1 MAKDSKQQANTAR
14 KQDDF
19 ARRDACGPRKM
30 DGPRKGDRRAFIGAA
45 AAAGGMVLIKP
56 SLVRGTTA
64 NSAVRIGLL
73 GCGGRGTADATHLV
87 ETGDVR
93 VVALA
98 DMFQDQLDKAHA
110 VFDKLQQAKDYSP
123 LDGSQLYVG
132 PTSYQQMAAS
142 KEVDAVVIATPP
154 FYHPEHLDACVSAGK
169 HVYCEKPVAVDVPG
183 ALKVIEIG
191 KRAEGKLSLDVGF
204 QIRDCPPFVE
214 LVQRIH
220 KGALGKIICGEAHY
234 FATYLDRPAWPNAS
248 PVERRL
254 RNWVYDRALSGDIIL
269 EQNIHVVDICN
280 WVLQAHPLKAAAAG
294 GREGRPREDGDVYG
308 NYSVLFHYPDGVDI
322 TFSSTQFGKGEW
334 DVSERFFGTKG
345 TSQSPYTGPLGIW
358 GDEPWQA
365 PTNAN
370 KDKPE
375 AQAFSA
381 TGNFRSNLEFADPE
395 KKKAFV
401 HSITGGKFHN
411 QAAKG
416 AESALSCI
424 MARTAAYKRREVS
437 WEETLKS
444 KEVWDPKVDLNK
456 LR

>member
-1 MAKDSKQQANTAR
+1 
-14 KQDDF
+14 
-19 ARRDACGPRKM
+19 M
-30 DGPRKGDRRAFIGAA
+30 DGPGKLDRRAFIGAA

-87 ETGDVR
+87 ETGGAR

-110 VFDKLQQAKDYSP
+110 VFDKLQQAKDYSL
-123 LDGSQLYVG
+123 LDGSQLFVG

-214 LVQRIH
+214 LVQRVH
-220 KGALGKIICGEAHY
+220 NGALGKIICGEAHY
-234 FATYLDRPAWPNAS
+234 FAAYLDRPAWPNAS

-254 RNWVYDRALSGDIIL
+254 RNWVYDRVLSGDIIL

-280 WVLQAHPLKAAAAG
+280 WVLQAHPLKATAAG

-365 PTNAN
+365 PSSPN

-401 HSITGGKFHN
+401 HSISSGKFHN

-444 KEVWDPKVDLNK
+444 KEVWDPKIDLNK